1 MEIKKFIK
9 RIARKIASEKIN
21 NQFSWNPPYNYVQN
35 ITVNN
40 ICDYLDL
47 DKKDLNRWCIVGV
60 YLGNE
65 IPRILKNYPYVK
77 IDAFE
82 CSKRYIAKLN
92 SRFDNNHRVKI
103 INKAVTSFN
112 GDTKFYETNL
122 NGNGSLLPL
131 DELAKKSYGS
141 KQKEEFTVKTTTLD
155 TFYSDQKVD
164 VLWIDVQ
171 GAEKSVLEGAK
182 NTLKRVKAI
191 FIEISILGGFY
202 KNSVK
207 MDSINQILKDY
218 GFDLVL
224 LGTDINLT
232 GNALY
237 IKTQDAN
244 LNTTY
249 NR

>member
-1 MEIKKFIK
+1 MEIKKFLT
-9 RIARKIASEKIN
+9 RIARKITSEKIN

-40 ICDYLDL
+40 ICNYLNIDNEDL
-47 DKKDLNRWCIVGV
+47 KQWCIVGV

-65 IPRILKNYPYVK
+65 IPRILKNYPFVK

-82 CSKRYIAKLN
+82 CSKRYRKKLTN
-92 SRFDNNHRVKI
+92 RFGNNHRVKI
-103 INKAVTSFN
+103 IDKAVTSFI
-112 GDTKFYETNL
+112 GETTFYETNL

-141 KQKEEFTVKTTTLD
+141 EQKEKFLVRTTTLD
-155 TFYSDQKVD
+155 SYYGDKNID
-164 VLWIDVQ
+164 ILWIDVQ
-171 GAEKSVLEGAK
+171 GAEKLVLEGAK
-182 NTLKRVKAI
+182 NTLNKVKAI

-207 MDSINQILKDY
+207 MDSINLILKDY
-218 GFDLVL
+218 GFNLVL

-237 IKTQDAN
+237 IKSPFTSLGFN
-244 LNTTY
+244 NK
-249 NR
+249 